1 MKKEEKELYKI
12 QREMNIRKILIIIF
26 SVLLIIACIIIVAM
40 YISYEGFRGW
50 VDINVLRKNINSEDV
65 AIIDLDT
72 DKNNQICCYS
82 RYIGILND
90 RNLRLYN
97 SLGENISELS
107 VDINT
112 AIFASNDK
120 YLAIAEKQGQE
131 FCVILDKTYLWRGT
145 IDGEILQI
153 YINKNGYVAVVST
166 DTIHKSIITVYDSY
180 GNQLLKNFLSS
191 TRVVDVEIF
200 NDNKYVAFAEM
211 DTSGTL
217 IQSNIKIISIEK
229 VEENS
234 EDSIVYDY
242 QAEASKMI
250 VNLQYQDKEGLVC
263 LFNDSINI
271 INNNEQKE
279 ILSINNDIS
288 FVSGNLT
295 NYITYITEEST
306 GIFDSKSI
314 LNIVNI
320 QKNQQ
325 YIYNFEE
332 IVKEMYTYNNIIG
345 VNIGTEIYFINTSG
359 LLLKKYTSKQ
369 EITNVLISNN
379 LAIIIYKD
387 RIEIIDL

>member
-1 MKKEEKELYKI
+1 MKKKEKELYKI
-12 QREMNIRKILIIIF
+12 QREINIQKILIITF

-40 YISYEGFRGW
+40 YISYESFREW
-50 VDINVLRKNINSEDV
+50 VDINVLRKDINSEEV

-82 RYIGILND
+82 KYIGILND
-90 RNLRLYN
+90 KNLRLYN
-97 SLGENISELS
+97 SLGENISEIS

-131 FCVILDKTYLWRGT
+131 FCVILDKTYLWREK
-145 IDGEILQI
+145 IDGEIMQI
-153 YINKNGYVAVVST
+153 YINKNGYVAIVST

-211 DTSGTL
+211 DTSGAL

-250 VNLQYQDKEGLVC
+250 VNIQFQNKEELVC
-263 LFNDSINI
+263 VFNDSINI
-271 INNNEQKE
+271 VNNSEQKE

-295 NYITYITEEST
+295 NYIAYITEEST

-320 QKNQQ
+320 QKNQK
-325 YIYNFEE
+325 YTYNFEE

-345 VNIGTEIYFINTSG
+345 VNIGTEIYFVNTSG
-359 LLLKKYTSKQ
+359 MLLKKYTSKQ

-387 RIEIIDL
+387 RVEIIDL